1 MPDEKQNATSPL
13 SMLAQLLLAQL
24 VDEARQL
31 GVTPERLFML
41 KLDPDNPVYRS
52 LKAAP
57 PSAVAG
63 ILEDAHKGMSQSQSQ
78 LPPSP
83 PQAPPEERGTGWVHP
98 PQVEKWKA
106 PGIDIIDR
114 MCPTHDRVQVDMY
127 SYDLQRRVEEAQ
139 QEEEREN
146 KESDP
151 IGHALYED
159 PSKA

>member
-1 MPDEKQNATSPL
+1 
-13 SMLAQLLLAQL
+13 MLAQLLLAQL

-78 LPPSP
+78 LPPQ
-83 PQAPPEERGTGWVHP
+83 PQSSIPEERGTGWVEP
-98 PQVEKWKA
+98 PQVAKWKA

-114 MCPTHDRVQVDMY
+114 MCPTHDRVTVDMY
-127 SYDLQRRVEEAQ
+127 SYALQRADEKAVAEEQAQ
-139 QEEEREN
+139 H
-146 KESDP
+146 KADDP
-151 IGHALYED
+151 IGTALWENPDKPSED
-159 PSKA
+159 